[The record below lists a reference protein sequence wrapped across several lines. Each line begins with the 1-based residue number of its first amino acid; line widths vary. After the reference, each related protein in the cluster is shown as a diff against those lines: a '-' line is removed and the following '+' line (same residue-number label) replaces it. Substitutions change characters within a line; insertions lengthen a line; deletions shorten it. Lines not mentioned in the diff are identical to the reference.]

1 MLLRNRRE
9 PMAVIALIGMPGS
22 GKSSVGRQLA
32 RRLSWAFA
40 DADTEIER
48 QIGCTIRAFFEQ
60 HGEPAFRDVEQ
71 SVLASLLLR
80 ERLVLATGG
89 GSVLREVNRQLLSAR
104 AEVVYLRSTPEELM
118 RRLRHDMHRPL
129 LQVSDPMRK
138 LRDLFGERDPLY
150 RACARFV
157 IETGRPSVK
166 ILAGMILMQLEL
178 AGVVDPSQVPS
189 PVATGR
195 ADG

>member
-1 MLLRNRRE
+1 
-9 PMAVIALIGMPGS
+9 MAVIALIGMPGS

-32 RRLSWAFA
+32 RRLDWTFTDA
-40 DADTEIER
+40 DAEIER
-48 QIGCTIRAFFEQ
+48 QIGCTIRAYFEQ
-60 HGEPAFRDVEQ
+60 HGEPAFRELEQ

-89 GSVLREVNRQLLSAR
+89 GAVVRQANRQLLASHAD
-104 AEVVYLRSTPEELM
+104 VVYLRSTPEELM

-138 LRDLFGERDPLY
+138 VRELFEERDPLY
-150 RACARFV
+150 RECARFV

-166 ILAGMILMQLEL
+166 ILVGMILMQLEL
-178 AGVVDPSQVPS
+178 AGVVDPAQVPS
-189 PVATGR
+189 PLSPGG

>member
-1 MLLRNRRE
+1 MT
-9 PMAVIALIGMPGS
+9 VIALIGMPGS

-32 RRLSWAFA
+32 RRLNWTFTDT
-40 DADTEIER
+40 DAEVER
-48 QIGCTIRAFFEQ
+48 QIGCTIREYFER

-71 SVLASLLLR
+71 AALAGLLQR

-89 GSVLREVNRQLLSAR
+89 GIVVREANRRALSSSAD
-104 AEVVYLRSTPEELM
+104 VVYLRSTPEELM
-118 RRLRHDMHRPL
+118 RRLRHDTHRPL

-138 LRDLFGERDPLY
+138 LRDLFQERDSLY
-150 RACARFV
+150 RECSRFV

-178 AGVVDPSQVPS
+178 AGVIDPSQVPS
-189 PVATGR
+189 AVVP
-195 ADG
+195 DSKSDS